1 MRSRAVRIVF
11 VVAIVGA
18 AFVVGAGSGVAA
30 AEPPSSGWNDWSC
43 RPSAAHPEPVVMLH
57 GLTGDGSN
65 WDYIGPALAGAGYC
79 TFSLTYGQNG
89 NCSFG
94 AGTAPVAESAE
105 EVAAFMDKVRA
116 ATGAAKVDLIGHS
129 EGGFISLYIPK
140 VLGRADAIGKVVAI
154 GTHQGGRSPQFETID
169 LLGARPALTALSG
182 FFGCPAATDVLPGSP
197 TWNRLADG
205 PIAQPGVE
213 YTVINTRFDVF
224 VALFTDL
231 RDPPMAREPGVHHIW
246 VQDVCPLDPVGHISL
261 ITDPSVLSMVRNALD
276 PANAGPVACGVG
288 APV

>member
-1 MRSRAVRIVF
+1 VRIVL
-11 VVAIVGA
+11 VVTVAGGALVVGGGVGA
-18 AFVVGAGSGVAA
+18 ADA
-30 AEPPSSGWNDWSC
+30 PSSGWNDWSC
-43 RPSAAHPEPVVMLH
+43 RPSAAHPEPVVLLH
-57 GLTGDGSN
+57 GLTGQSSN
-65 WDYIGPALAGAGYC
+65 WDYIAPALASAGYC
-79 TFSLTYGQNG
+79 TFSLTYGQNTNFCG
-89 NCSFG
+89 G

-105 EVAAFMDKVRA
+105 EVAAFMDKVRD
-116 ATGAAKVDLIGHS
+116 ATGAGKVDLIGHS

-140 VLGRADAIGKVVAI
+140 VLGRADAIGKIVAI
-154 GTHQGGRSPQFETID
+154 GTHQGGRSPQLETVD

-182 FFGCPAATDVLPGSP
+182 VFGCPASTDVLPGSP

-205 PIAQPGVE
+205 PIAQAGIE

-261 ITDPSVLSMVRNALD
+261 ITDPSVLSMVKNGLD
-276 PANAGPVACGVG
+276 PAHAGPVACGVG